1 MVHFLELIYF
11 LLVVKAILRCL
22 YFWQLK
28 EYRLDRFKEFLT
40 TSQKKQY
47 FLPTKWFLRPK
58 FTLKIFLLAYLSTY
72 FTFLILRFSYQF
84 IGPIIAYLTIPLSV
98 SISVLFLSP
107 ISNLIIDLIIFLAK
121 IKIRLMPKS
130 LIVIGITG
138 SYGKTSVKEILAHL
152 LTSKYKVCKTKGT
165 DNTAIG
171 VAKTILKSLNQSHQL
186 FVVEMGAYTKGEIK
200 KICNLVKPSIGII
213 TGITNQHLGLFGSLD
228 NIIKAKYEL
237 IKSLPAN
244 GLAVFNANNSYTK
257 KMASAAKHLKTI
269 SYYQPKII
277 YATNLLGD
285 YQQINIQAAVLVAK
299 ILKVPNSDIKLKLKT
314 IPAFKTMMTQ
324 KKAIKQSVVIDDTYN
339 ANQQGFL
346 AAIKHLDNLK
356 NSHKV
361 LITSGI
367 IELGKSKQQV
377 HQQIARKSFK
387 VFDEIILTKKD
398 IADIFSNLNPKIK
411 ITFQPDY
418 KQLTKYLKTNL
429 KPKSA
434 ILLESRMPKKFID
447 SLCQNQS

>member
-1 MVHFLELIYF
+1 
-11 LLVVKAILRCL
+11 
-22 YFWQLK
+22 
-28 EYRLDRFKEFLT
+28 
-40 TSQKKQY
+40 
-47 FLPTKWFLRPK
+47 
-58 FTLKIFLLAYLSTY
+58 
-72 FTFLILRFSYQF
+72 
-84 IGPIIAYLTIPLSV
+84 
-98 SISVLFLSP
+98 
-107 ISNLIIDLIIFLAK
+107 
-121 IKIRLMPKS
+121 MPKS

-152 LTSKYKVCKTKGT
+152 LTSKYKVCKTRGT

-171 VAKTILKSLNQSHQL
+171 VAKTILKNLNQSHQL

-244 GLAVFNANNSYTK
+244 GLAVFNANNPHTK
-257 KMASAAKHLKTI
+257 KMALETKHIKTI
-269 SYYQPKII
+269 SYYQPKATYI
-277 YATNLLGD
+277 TNLLGD
-285 YQQINIQAAVLVAK
+285 YQQINIQAAVSVAK
-299 ILKVPNSDIKLKLKT
+299 ILKIPSSDIKLKLKT
-314 IPAFKTMMTQ
+314 IPVFKTMMTR

-377 HQQIARKSFK
+377 HQQIAKKSFK
-387 VFDEIILTKKD
+387 VFDEISL
-398 IADIFSNLNPKIK
+398 AKI
-411 ITFQPDY
+411 D
-418 KQLTKYLKTNL
+418 
-429 KPKSA
+429 
-434 ILLESRMPKKFID
+434 
-447 SLCQNQS
+447 

>member
-1 MVHFLELIYF
+1 MVNFLELIYF
-11 LLVVKAILRCL
+11 LLILKAILRCL

-40 TSQKKQY
+40 TSQVKQF
-47 FLPTKWFLRPK
+47 FLPTRWFLRPK
-58 FTLKIFLLAYLSTY
+58 FTLKILLLAYLSFY
-72 FTFLILRFSYQF
+72 FNFLILRFLNLL
-84 IGPIIAYLTIPLSV
+84 ITPIIAYLAVPLTT
-98 SISVLFLSP
+98 SIAVLFLKPLS
-107 ISNLIIDLIIFLAK
+107 DLILDFIIFIAK
-121 IKIRLMPKS
+121 IKIRLISKS
-130 LIVIGITG
+130 FIVIGITG

-152 LTSKYKVCKTKGT
+152 LTTKYQVCKTKGT

-171 VAKTILKSLNQSHQL
+171 VAKTILKNLNSSHQI

-237 IKSLPAN
+237 IKSLPSN
-244 GLAVFNANNSYTK
+244 GLAVFNVTNSYTK
-257 KMASAAKHLKTI
+257 KMALNTKHIKTI
-269 SYYQPKII
+269 SYYQPKTP
-277 YATNLLGD
+277 YMTNLLGD
-285 YQQINIQAAVLVAK
+285 YQQINIQAAISVAK
-299 ILKVPNSDIKLKLKT
+299 TLKISQKDIESSLKN
-314 IPAFKTMMTQ
+314 IPTFKTMMTQ
-324 KKAIKQSVVIDDTYN
+324 KKGIKQSVVIDDSYN

-356 NSHKV
+356 ASHKV

-367 IELGKSKQQV
+367 IELGKGKQEV
-377 HQQIARKSFK
+377 HQKIAKQAFK

-398 IADIFSNLNPKIK
+398 IADIFSDLNPTVT

-418 KQLTKYLKTNL
+418 KQLTKYLTTNL
-429 KPKSA
+429 KSKSA
-434 ILLESRMPKKFID
+434 ILLEGRMPKKFINN
-447 SLCQNQS
+447 LCQNQS